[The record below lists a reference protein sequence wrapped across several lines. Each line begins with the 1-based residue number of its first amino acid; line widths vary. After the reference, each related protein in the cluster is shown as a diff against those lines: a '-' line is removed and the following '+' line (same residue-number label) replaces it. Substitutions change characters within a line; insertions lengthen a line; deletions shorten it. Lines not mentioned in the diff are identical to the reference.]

1 MSKIEVESLTDPFCV
16 YGLEN
21 KLNKINGI
29 ENLKIDFGK
38 ATVLVTSINIHNISN
53 STLKK

>member
-1 MSKIEVESLTDPFCV
+1 MSKIEVEGLTCPFCA
-16 YGLEN
+16 YGLGK
-21 KLNKINGI
+21 KLNKINSI

-38 ATVLVTSINIHNISN
+38 ATILLKLTNIDNISN